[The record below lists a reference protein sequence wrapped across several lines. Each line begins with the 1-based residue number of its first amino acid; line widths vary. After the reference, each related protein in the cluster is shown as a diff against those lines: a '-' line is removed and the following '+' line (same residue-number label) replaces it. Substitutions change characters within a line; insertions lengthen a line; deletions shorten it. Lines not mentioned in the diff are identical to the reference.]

1 MSLITT
7 WGLIVKL
14 ALILLCLLLFSNK
27 QRRYGRRNRRRNNHL
42 RRITKAEAV
51 LIKINKIIEENHKPL
66 PAVIAYLRK
75 IDPLVFEELLLFSFQ
90 RQGYKIKRNERYT
103 GDGGVDGHVWV
114 HGQKYLVQAKR
125 YKDAIKA
132 EHLKEF
138 AQVIAQHQASGGFF
152 VHTGTTPP
160 SGKSVLQQHPE
171 IKLLSGQ
178 RLVEF
183 LRCL

>member
-7 WGLIVKL
+7 WGLIVIL
-14 ALILLCLLLFSNK
+14 ALILVCLVLFGNK

-51 LIKINKIIEENHKPL
+51 LVRINKIIEENHKPL
-66 PAVIAYLRK
+66 PAVLAYLRK
-75 IDPLVFEELLLFSFQ
+75 IDPLVFEELLLSSFQ

-103 GDGGVDGHVWV
+103 GDGGVDGRVWV
-114 HGQKYLVQAKR
+114 HGQMYLLQAKR
-125 YKDAIKA
+125 YKDSIKA

-138 AQVIAQHQASGGFF
+138 AQVIVRHKASGGFF
-152 VHTGTTPP
+152 IHTGTTLAK
-160 SGKSVLQQHPE
+160 SKSVLQQHPE

-178 RLVEF
+178 RLVDF